1 MGGFDPRPWDSA
13 CVGVGRCVG
22 RRVDRCGSVWV
33 GAGSFGRVGQVMP
46 IGRTNSAATRA
57 DDRRTPLPTA
67 EDLLSFPTR
76 GQPRTGKCGCSSVVE
91 CHLAKVNVEGSN
103 PFTRSFDRNATSR
116 GNASACRFLVSSH
129 PRGTL
134 GSASSQPRTAAALER
149 IALRPIARDLPP
161 RGVRGCADGPN
172 AKAAKSLKTRPS
184 SACASRN
191 DARCCQRVE
200 KRFLLGPLIS
210 ASSRETGRA
219 RHHACQSSLAMA
231 STPDPDECIQ
241 T

>member
-1 MGGFDPRPWDSA
+1 
-13 CVGVGRCVG
+13 
-22 RRVDRCGSVWV
+22 
-33 GAGSFGRVGQVMP
+33 
-46 IGRTNSAATRA
+46 
-57 DDRRTPLPTA
+57 LPNA
-67 EDLLSFPTR
+67 EVLLSFPTR
-76 GQPRTGKCGCSSVVE
+76 RQLRTGKCGCSSVVE

-116 GNASACRFLVSSH
+116 GNASACCFLVSSH
-129 PRGTL
+129 PRGTP
-134 GSASSQPRTAAALER
+134 GSASSHPRLSLVSTSCQPRTAATLER

-161 RGVRGCADGPN
+161 RGARGCADGPN

-219 RHHACQSSLAMA
+219 RRHARQQSLAMA
-231 STPDPDECIQ
+231 SMPDPDECIQ
-241 T
+241 I